1 MSVITELIRVEA
13 NGAISFGNY
22 ELDQKSKISDFEY
35 NGDLYKVKTFKEI
48 TKLERNGMFAYES
61 VPGTTV
67 TNYKRT
73 EDTVSF
79 EAEGIADTQVIIGVE
94 DDTEYSI
101 IINGVKITKLERNGM
116 FAYESVPGT
125 TVTNYKRTEDTV
137 SFEAE
142 GIADTQVIIGV
153 EDDTEYSI
161 IINGVKIDEFETN
174 LSGKLV
180 ISLDL
185 SEGKKATVTVE
196 KL

>member
-13 NGAISFGNY
+13 NGTISFGNY
-22 ELDQKSKISDFEY
+22 ELDRKSKISDFEY

-79 EAEGIADTQVIIGVE
+79 EAEGV
-94 DDTEYSI
+94 
-101 IINGVKITKLERNGM
+101 
-116 FAYESVPGT
+116 
-125 TVTNYKRTEDTV
+125 
-137 SFEAE
+137 
-142 GIADTQVIIGV
+142 ADTQVIIGV

-185 SEGKKATVTVE
+185 SEGKKATVKVE

>member
-1 MSVITELIRVEA
+1 MEILRDLYYNKKVRREVFFLNIATINESLNECKTNCFWCKNEKRGSFYEKEEEQEDKFMSVITELIRVEA

-101 IINGVKITKLERNGM
+101 IINGVKI
-116 FAYESVPGT
+116 
-125 TVTNYKRTEDTV
+125 
-137 SFEAE
+137 
-142 GIADTQVIIGV
+142 
-153 EDDTEYSI
+153 
-161 IINGVKIDEFETN
+161 DEFETN